1 MCAIFEFPW
10 RPLPSPGRHRA
21 LRSHQAL
28 RMVEDLPRP
37 LNLKYCAC
45 SWHPVPCSPLPGS
58 SSLLVIHGEGRE
70 PWPAPELGRML
81 TAPGPATWVDQSTN
95 GWEPPGASED
105 VLFHVDTN
113 LLSLCLRV
121 SSPKMSTALL
131 QEHIWEGAQALAE
144 FAGLRLPL
152 KTPRYGVRAHI
163 CSLPQ
168 PPGPRICCHFTF
180 EWNTRKAMWL
190 RRKICLLSCCF
201 CETHLGFPQRVNI
214 LYDDGV
220 QHQTKYRK
228 TLRV

>member
-45 SWHPVPCSPLPGS
+45 SWCPVPCSPLPGS

-70 PWPAPELGRML
+70 PAPELGRML
-81 TAPGPATWVDQSTN
+81 TALGPATQVDQSTN

-105 VLFHVDTN
+105 VLFHADTN
-113 LLSLCLRV
+113 LLSLCLRA

-131 QEHIWEGAQALAE
+131 WENIWEGAQALSE
-144 FAGLRLPL
+144 FPGLMLPL

-168 PPGPRICCHFTF
+168 PPGPGICFHFTF
-180 EWNTRKAMWL
+180 E
-190 RRKICLLSCCF
+190 
-201 CETHLGFPQRVNI
+201 
-214 LYDDGV
+214 
-220 QHQTKYRK
+220 
-228 TLRV
+228 